1 MAKDTRIL
9 SGIQPSGKLHL
20 GNYLG
25 ALQNWVALQHEFPDA
40 CCYCIVDL
48 HAITVPY
55 EAKTLRGRVFDTAL
69 DFLAA
74 GLDPA
79 KSTMFVQSE
88 VHEHA
93 ELMWLLNTITPL
105 GLLERM
111 TQYKDK
117 KKRHADAINAGLL
130 NYPILMA
137 ADILLYKATMVPVG
151 EDQVQH
157 LELARELAR
166 KFNNQFGETF
176 PEPEPRLT
184 RGARIMSLTNPENK
198 MSKSDNERSFITL
211 DEEPAS
217 IVSKLKKA
225 VTDAGT
231 TGQLGPGGR
240 NLITIL
246 GAIDPSTAA
255 NFESDAKAGNIRYGD
270 LKTVL
275 AEKLVEYLAPFREK
289 KSDLASRPDDV
300 WDILRHGSD
309 AARKIASATLLDAKK
324 RMGFV

>member
-9 SGIQPSGKLHL
+9 SGIQPTGKLHL

-25 ALQNWVALQHEFPDA
+25 ALQNWVALQDEFPHS
-40 CCYCIVDL
+40 CYYCIVDL

-55 EAKTLRGRVFDTAL
+55 EAKTLRSRVFDTAL

-74 GLDPA
+74 GLDPG

-88 VHEHA
+88 IHEHA

-137 ADILLYKATMVPVG
+137 ADILLYKASMVPVG

-166 KFNNQFGETF
+166 KFNNQFGNTF

-184 RGARIMSLTNPENK
+184 RGARIMSLTNPESK
-198 MSKSDNERSFITL
+198 MSKSDNEKSFITL
-211 DEEPAS
+211 DEEPES
-217 IVSKLKKA
+217 ITSKLKKA
-225 VTDAGT
+225 VTDVGT
-231 TGQLGPGGR
+231 TGELGPGGR

-246 GAIDPSTAA
+246 GAIDPATAA
-255 NFESDAKAGNIRYGD
+255 KFESDAKAGNIRYGD
-270 LKTVL
+270 LKSAL

-289 KSDLASRPDDV
+289 KSALASRPDEV
-300 WDILRHGSD
+300 WDILRQGS
-309 AARKIASATLLDAKK
+309 ASARAIASATLREAKE
-324 RMGFV
+324 RMGFI

>member
-1 MAKDTRIL
+1 MEKDTRIL
-9 SGIQPSGKLHL
+9 SGIQPTGKLHL

-25 ALQNWVALQHEFPDA
+25 ALQNWVALQDEFPHS
-40 CCYCIVDL
+40 CYYCIVDL

-55 EAKTLRGRVFDTAL
+55 EAATLRPRVFDTAL

-74 GLDPA
+74 GLDPG
-79 KSTMFVQSE
+79 KSNIFIQSE
-88 VHEHA
+88 ISEHS

-117 KKRHADAINAGLL
+117 KKKHADAINAGLL

-137 ADILLYKATMVPVG
+137 ADILLYKASMVPVG

-166 KFNNQFGETF
+166 KFNNQFGDTF

-184 RGARIMSLTNPENK
+184 RGARIMSLANPESK
-198 MSKSDNERSFITL
+198 MSKSDNEKSFITL
-211 DEEPAS
+211 DEEPES
-217 IVSKLKKA
+217 ITSKLKKA
-225 VTDAGT
+225 VTDVGT
-231 TGQLGPGGR
+231 SGEVGPGAR

-246 GAIDPSTAA
+246 AVIDPGTAA
-255 NFESDAKAGNIRYGD
+255 KFENDAKEGKIRYAD
-270 LKTVL
+270 LKSCL
-275 AEKLVEYLAPFREK
+275 AEKLVDYLAPFRDK
-289 KSDLASRPDDV
+289 RRDLAATPDVV
-300 WDILRHGSD
+300 WDILRQGSA
-309 AARKIASATLLDAKK
+309 AARAIASATLRDAKE

>member
-1 MAKDTRIL
+1 MKKDTRIL
-9 SGIQPSGKLHL
+9 SGIQPTGKLHL

-25 ALQNWVALQHEFPDA
+25 ALQNWVALQDEFPHA
-40 CCYCIVDL
+40 CYYCIVDL

-55 EAKTLRGRVFDTAL
+55 EARTLREKVFDTAL

-74 GLDPA
+74 GLDA
-79 KSTMFVQSE
+79 EKSVIFVQSH
-88 VHEHA
+88 VTEHV

-117 KKRHADAINAGLL
+117 KKKHPDAINAGLL

-157 LELARELAR
+157 LELSRELAR
-166 KFNNQFGETF
+166 KFNNQFGDTF

-184 RGARIMSLTNPENK
+184 RGARIMSLSNPENK
-198 MSKSDNERSFITL
+198 MSKSDAERSFITL
-211 DEEPAS
+211 DEEPAN
-217 IVSKLKKA
+217 IVSKVKKA
-225 VTDAGT
+225 VTDVGT
-231 TGQLGPGGR
+231 TGDIGPGGR

-246 GAIDPSTAA
+246 EVIDPQSASK
-255 NFESDAKAGNIRYGD
+255 FQSDAEEGRIRYAD
-270 LKTVL
+270 LKSHL
-275 AEKLVEYLAPFREK
+275 AEKLAEYFAPFREK
-289 KSDLASRPDDV
+289 RKELAADPKRV
-300 WDILRHGSD
+300 WGILQRGSE
-309 AARKIASATLLDAKK
+309 AARVTASATLKEVK
-324 RMGFV
+324 EKMGFA